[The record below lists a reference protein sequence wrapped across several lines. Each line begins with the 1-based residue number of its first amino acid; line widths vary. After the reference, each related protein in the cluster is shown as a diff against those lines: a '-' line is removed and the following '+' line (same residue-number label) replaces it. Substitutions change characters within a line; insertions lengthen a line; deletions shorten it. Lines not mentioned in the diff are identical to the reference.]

1 MLIVIV
7 ALYII
12 VFLLT
17 WLKKSSY
24 SWMLLLTALLM
35 QGWNLVNFTLQ
46 THHLPVFT
54 PAASLMLVAFI
65 LGLTTFFISMRTVA
79 PLPGRRWAILL
90 TIILLAAALLW
101 PQAPPCFDYNH
112 IYPYAVAFH
121 FFRRLALAA
130 ALFATA
136 LFLSTF
142 SLNVHKVKEAAIARH
157 QGRTALLAA
166 TVFYLL
172 SEDTGIIWCLNGW
185 ADVWRWTPGFII
197 SSMVIMFLMLILH
210 LPGGSLKNNSWYTIL
225 GLSCGPLMFIAQFY
239 KP

>member
-1 MLIVIV
+1 MLIAIIT
-7 ALYII
+7 LYII
-12 VFLLT
+12 AFFLT
-17 WLKKSSY
+17 WLKKSAY
-24 SWMLLLTALLM
+24 NQLILLAAILIH
-35 QGWNLVNFTLQ
+35 GWNLVKFTLQ

-54 PAASLMLVAFI
+54 PAASLISVAFI
-65 LGLTTFFISMRTVA
+65 LSLATCFMSTRTAA
-79 PLPGRRWAILL
+79 PLPMRRWAILL
-90 TIILLAAALLW
+90 IIILLAAALLW
-101 PQAPPCFDYNH
+101 PATPACFDYNH

-121 FFRRLALAA
+121 AFRRLSLAA

-142 SLNVHKVKEAAIARH
+142 GMDTRSMQTGIVRR
-157 QGRTALLAA
+157 QGRTALLVT

-210 LPGGSLKNNSWYTIL
+210 LPGGSLKNNSWQTVL
-225 GLSCGPLMFIAQFY
+225 GLSCGPLMLIAQFY

>member
-1 MLIVIV
+1 MLAITL
-7 ALYII
+7 ALYSAAL
-12 VFLLT
+12 LLT
-17 WLKKSSY
+17 WLKKSGY
-24 SWMLLLTALLM
+24 SQTIMLIALLLH
-35 QGWNLVNFTLQ
+35 GWQMVAYTLE

-54 PAASLMLVAFI
+54 PAASLTFTAFI
-65 LGLTTFFISMRTVA
+65 LSLTTLFISTQTAA
-79 PLPGRRWAILL
+79 PLPVRRWALVTTTLL
-90 TIILLAAALLW
+90 LGTALLW

-121 FFRRLALAA
+121 AFRRLALAA

-142 SLNVHKVKEAAIARH
+142 TLNSQSNQAGIVRH
-157 QGRTALLAA
+157 QGRTALLITA
-166 TVFYLL
+166 VFYLL

-210 LPGGSLKNNSWYTIL
+210 LPGGSLKDRSWYTVL
-225 GLSCGPLMFIAQFY
+225 GLLCGPLMLIAQLY